1 MKKNNNIITFKDI
14 DEFYQFLRTKL
25 LLKKL
30 GNSSEG
36 SCYLSYQDNLAYKIL
51 EYSLFEAVSNTH
63 KLSEIITT
71 KDINLKSFAFPQ
83 ELYSISQKLVGYKTE
98 YITPDLFNYNDLI
111 MKPESI
117 YRINFNSLKTSYDKM
132 LKDVEKLSQE
142 NIKIIDLPCNLMFTG
157 KRLVG
162 IDTCFYRREEVN
174 PLDYNIES
182 LNASIKEVFEPWI
195 LFNLNEPER
204 TEYLNSNA
212 QDIIEYL
219 NGVNKIITKVKKRI
233 K

>member
-1 MKKNNNIITFKDI
+1 MKKSNNIITFKNL
-14 DEFYQFLRTKL
+14 DEYNQFLRTKL
-25 LLKKL
+25 LFKKL
-30 GNSSEG
+30 GNNSEG

-83 ELYSISQKLVGYKTE
+83 ELYSISNKLVGYKTE

-117 YRINFNSLKTSYDKM
+117 YRIDFNSLKKAYDKM
-132 LKDVEKLSQE
+132 LKDIEKLSQE
-142 NIKIIDLPCNLMFTG
+142 NIKIVDLPCNLMFTG

-162 IDTCFYRREEVN
+162 IDTCFYRRENTN
-174 PLDYNIES
+174 PIEQNINS
-182 LNASIKEVFEPWI
+182 LNESIKEIFDSWI
-195 LFNLNEPER
+195 IFNLEKDER
-204 TEYLNSNA
+204 GEYISSIE
-212 QDIIEYL
+212 QDVIEYL
-219 NGVNKIITKVKKRI
+219 NNINKATIKVKKRI